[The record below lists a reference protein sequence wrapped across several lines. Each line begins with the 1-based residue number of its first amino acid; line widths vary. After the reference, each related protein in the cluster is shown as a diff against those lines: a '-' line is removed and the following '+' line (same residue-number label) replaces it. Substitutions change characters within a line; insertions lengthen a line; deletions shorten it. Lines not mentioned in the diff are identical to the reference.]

1 MKQILNTGCGAWGGK
16 SLVYQSQLG
25 GIELFPLQIH
35 FTVYLVIFHIRQI
48 GVVDL
53 YQLFSASRDIRV
65 NSCAIAC
72 DQGCSQSG
80 GLLDG
85 RNLYRDAQYIR
96 QDLAPERALEAPEAK
111 ITSDGICPVDSCTSS
126 MWPFVTRAV
135 FSRIAR

>member
-1 MKQILNTGCGAWGGK
+1 MKQILNTGCGPHGGGK

-53 YQLFSASRDIRV
+53 YQLFSGGRDIRV

-80 GLLDG
+80 RLLDR

-96 QDLAPERALEAPEAK
+96 QNLAPERALRGAGGEDNLGWHM
-111 ITSDGICPVDSCTSS
+111 SGR
-126 MWPFVTRAV
+126 FLY
-135 FSRIAR
+135 